1 MLEHSHR
8 GNIMK
13 ILKFL
18 TSLLVPTTLAL
29 PTVAFADPYVGVKIG
44 QSSLHGTVN
53 QFQTTE
59 LNKNR
64 NSANYGIVAGY
75 EVSKNLA
82 LESTFEHIGGLKVKR
97 ADVDVLKHSARAFT
111 FVIKPKVEIAEN
123 TNLYAKVGSAAV
135 RNDVKTL
142 NGSYHRLKPSVVAGA
157 GLEHKISDN
166 VRVSLDYQFI
176 DKVAKIRNHVNYRP
190 DSHAVSAQ
198 VSWYFSGLNNDVVKP
213 KTIQLSQPTQPL
225 QPINVEKT
233 VYFNFDSAR
242 LTNAAKSEIKALSDI
257 QNAKSIKTWKVQGY
271 ADQLGSDAYNLKL
284 SEKRAKAV
292 AKELSKHSNAEIIQ
306 HGNGELK
313 SEMCNGLAGKKLKTC
328 LSEDRKVVISTM

>member
-1 MLEHSHR
+1 MFEHSQR

-64 NSANYGIVAGY
+64 NSANFGIVAGY

-166 VRVSLDYQFI
+166 VRISLDYQFI
-176 DKVAKIRNHVNYRP
+176 DKVAKIRNSVNYRP

-213 KTIQLSQPTQPL
+213 KTIQLSQPL

-306 HGNGELK
+306 QGNGELK